1 MSNLRYLNNVVTLKL
16 NADKC
21 NGCGICAV
29 VCPHN
34 VFEIKDRKVKIIDKD
49 ACMECG
55 ACEKNCVPKAITVRS
70 GVGCAAGIMSGA
82 LGGTDPC
89 CGPNTENTGTKG
101 CCESGNYKS
110 KNKCC

>member
-1 MSNLRYLNNVVTLKL
+1 MKGQTYLKNVVTLEL

-21 NGCGICAV
+21 NGCGMCAI

-34 VFEIKDRKVKIIDKD
+34 VFEIKNRKAKIIDKD

-55 ACEKNCVPKAITVRS
+55 ACEMNCDQKAVTVRS
-70 GVGCAAGIMSGA
+70 GVGCAAGIMIGA
-82 LGGTDPC
+82 LGGTGPC
-89 CGPNTENTGTKG
+89 CGPNTEDTKAKS
-101 CCESGNYKS
+101 CCEKS